1 MFDNKLEQKRRINFF
16 INKIYHLIFS
26 EKFSKKINFNFDKK
40 SRLDL
45 INYVIEKN
53 KYNKYLEIGCHNNDV
68 FDQIRIKKA
77 CWMQAFFK
85 LVLTQ

>member
-1 MFDNKLEQKRRINFF
+1 MFSNKLEQKRKINFF

-53 KYNKYLEIGCHNNDV
+53 KYNY
-68 FDQIRIKKA
+68 
-77 CWMQAFFK
+77 
-85 LVLTQ
+85 